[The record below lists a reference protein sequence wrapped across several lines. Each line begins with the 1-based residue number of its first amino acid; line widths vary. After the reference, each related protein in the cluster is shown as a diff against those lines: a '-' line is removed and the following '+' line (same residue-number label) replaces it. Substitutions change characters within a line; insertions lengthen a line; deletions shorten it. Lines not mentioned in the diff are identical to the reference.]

1 MCTNLNCRVLDEQM
15 TVALLSGGNLSKER
29 WTTFAVTK
37 VFAVRTGW
45 SIGCVLYRCPCWRLW
60 LSLWRANI
68 PLYPLLLRLWIVSST
83 KGQDMITDTLCSAS
97 QGRDLEKHHGFIVAL
112 VITFELLISSQTRG
126 IQRVFVLIGTRI
138 RSWIFFSPFILVH
151 LYLRLWMSDQ
161 KYLSLSTFHK
171 SKQPLS
177 LRLWI
182 NELLSNM
189 SCEAANPFLWYLSEV
204 ELSAFLINFPL
215 ILRVGCDISE
225 IWACGAQVRCSYA
238 DGGAFIAI
246 LTEMWSVG
254 LYM

>member
-1 MCTNLNCRVLDEQM
+1 M
-15 TVALLSGGNLSKER
+15 
-29 WTTFAVTK
+29 
-37 VFAVRTGW
+37 
-45 SIGCVLYRCPCWRLW
+45 
-60 LSLWRANI
+60 
-68 PLYPLLLRLWIVSST
+68 
-83 KGQDMITDTLCSAS
+83 
-97 QGRDLEKHHGFIVAL
+97 AL
-112 VITFELLISSQTRG
+112 VITLELIISSQTWG
-126 IQRVFVLIGTRI
+126 IQRVFEIIRTRI
-138 RSWIFFSPFILVH
+138 SRWIFPPLLFWFIYSLG
-151 LYLRLWMSDQ
+151 LWMSDQ
-161 KYLSLSTFHK
+161 EYLSLSTFHK

-189 SCEAANPFLWYLSEV
+189 SCEAANPVLWYLSEV

-246 LTEMWSVG
+246 LNEMWSVG

>member
-138 RSWIFFSPFILVH
+138 RSWIFFPPFILVH

>member
-1 MCTNLNCRVLDEQM
+1 
-15 TVALLSGGNLSKER
+15 
-29 WTTFAVTK
+29 
-37 VFAVRTGW
+37 
-45 SIGCVLYRCPCWRLW
+45 
-60 LSLWRANI
+60 
-68 PLYPLLLRLWIVSST
+68 
-83 KGQDMITDTLCSAS
+83 
-97 QGRDLEKHHGFIVAL
+97 
-112 VITFELLISSQTRG
+112 
-126 IQRVFVLIGTRI
+126 
-138 RSWIFFSPFILVH
+138 
-151 LYLRLWMSDQ
+151 MSDQ
-161 KYLSLSTFHK
+161 EYLSLSTFHK

-189 SCEAANPFLWYLSEV
+189 SCEAANPSLWYLSEV

-246 LTEMWSVG
+246 LNEMWSVG